1 MANNSRHLKRHSM
14 PVSWPIKR
22 KNINFI
28 TKPKA
33 GSHKL
38 GYVVP
43 VVVLLRDVLGYAKT
57 LKEAKL
63 IVYTGDVLVNGKKIT
78 DVKYP
83 CGIFDTFEIKESKEK
98 YTIIFNELGKVKL
111 VPSKDDLIYLK
122 VSGKTLLSGKK
133 FQINFMNGFNIVVD
147 EKTAK
152 GIKVNDSIVYDFTK
166 KKVMNVLPFK
176 EGSFVYIFDGKFKG
190 QFGEIKSLTAYHGLS
205 RDIALLNV
213 KKKEHSTAKDYCF
226 TIGSS
231 AADLKRFE

>member
-63 IVYTGDVLVNGKKIT
+63 IVYTGDVLVNGKKIN

-98 YTIIFNELGKVKL
+98 FTILFNELGKVKL
-111 VPSKDDLIYLK
+111 VPAKDDLIYLK
-122 VSGKTLLSGKK
+122 VSGKTLLPGKK

-147 EKTAK
+147 DKTAK
-152 GIKVNDSIVYDFTK
+152 GFKVNDTIVYDYIK
-166 KKVMNVLPFK
+166 KKVMQTLALK
-176 EGSFVYIFDGKFKG
+176 EGNFVYIFDGKFKG
-190 QFGEIKSLTAYHGLS
+190 QFGEIKSLTVYHGLS
-205 RDIALLNV
+205 RDIALLDI

-226 TIGSS
+226 VIGTS
-231 AADLKRFE
+231 ATDLKRFE